1 MGILS
6 VGEVLV
12 ERDILD
18 SFFSCDLNACRGC
31 CCVEGEL
38 GAPLSEAEATLLQ
51 HPPGEVLRMLPDA
64 NRQWI
69 ARHGTVEDYQGSL
82 YTRTL
87 SGRECVFA
95 LIREGVTLCALEIAC
110 NEGKTAFPKPLSC
123 RLFPLRVRKKFGLPY
138 LVYEQHGMCRHA
150 RLLGTEQR
158 VPLVEYL
165 RPHLEELYGKAWV
178 RSLISF
184 SDSISDPHG

>member
-12 ERDILD
+12 ERDVLD

-38 GAPLSEAEATLLQ
+38 GAPLSEAEAAFLQ

-64 NRQWI
+64 SRQWI
-69 ARHGTVEDYQGSL
+69 ARHGTVENYQGSL

-95 LIREGVTLCALEIAC
+95 LIREGMTLCALEIAF
-110 NEGKTAFPKPLSC
+110 NEDKTPFPKPISC

-138 LVYEQHGMCRHA
+138 LVYEQLGMCRQG
-150 RLLGTEQR
+150 RVLGTQRR

-165 RPHLEELYGKAWV
+165 RPHLEELYGTAWV
-178 RSLISF
+178 SSLLSF
-184 SDSISDPHG
+184 SDPLSDPHG

>member
-18 SFFSCDLNACRGC
+18 SFFSCDLHACKGC

-38 GAPLSEAEATLLQ
+38 GAPLSEAEAAVLQ
-51 HPPGEVLRMLPDA
+51 QPSGEVLRMLPDA

-69 ARHGTVEDYQGSL
+69 ARHGTVEAYQGSL

-87 SGRECVFA
+87 GGKECVFS
-95 LIREGVTLCALEIAC
+95 LIRDGITLCALEIAC
-110 NEGKTAFPKPLSC
+110 NEGDTALPKPISC

-138 LVYEQHGMCRHA
+138 LVYEQHGMCRQGK
-150 RLLGTEQR
+150 LLGLER
-158 VPLVEYL
+158 KVLLVEYL

-178 RSLISF
+178 SLLLSF
-184 SDSISDPHG
+184 F

>member
-69 ARHGTVEDYQGSL
+69 ARYGTVEDYQGSL

-138 LVYEQHGMCRHA
+138 LVYEQHGMCRQA